1 MKAFASILLVA
12 VCFGSADAQSHRF
25 SASTGPTVS
34 DLGGNGLHLVLSGR
48 IAAASPL
55 SLRVDGMFEQTDHV
69 RHLYALG
76 NLVLRPWA
84 APVSPYVIGGAG
96 AYFDNGVQP
105 AFNGGIGVDLSRSL
119 SVPLFVE
126 YRILFGDGQRSAL
139 SVGVAF

>member
-1 MKAFASILLVA
+1 MRAFASVLLVA
-12 VCFGSADAQSHRF
+12 LCFAPGEAQTAHF

-34 DLGGNGLHLVLSGR
+34 ELGGGGLHLALSGR
-48 IAAASPL
+48 IAPASPI
-55 SLRVDGMFEQTDHV
+55 SLRIDGMFEQTDHV

-76 NLVLRPWA
+76 NVVLRPWDTPV
-84 APVSPYVIGGAG
+84 APYLIGGAG

-105 AFNGGIGVDLSRSL
+105 AYHGGLGVDLSRSL

-126 YRILFGDGQRSAL
+126 YRIIFGDGQRSAL